1 MVEAASRVMRALVAV
16 PRWIVSLMR
25 PDRCRWD
32 AAPDRSTTRRRGIV
46 RTGIDLLLAIAANAA
61 ALVCLF
67 VLARAIYYPFWAIG
81 ASRDELERSWG
92 GPSAI
97 GATVVH
103 WLVAAV
109 TIVVMY
115 GVIRGAERLATPAR

>member
-1 MVEAASRVMRALVAV
+1 LVEAGSRVMRALVAV
-16 PRWIVSLMR
+16 PRWVVSLAHR
-25 PDRCRWD
+25 DRGGSDVPSGTSRT
-32 AAPDRSTTRRRGIV
+32 AA
-46 RTGIDLLLAIAANAA
+46 DLLLAIVANAA
-61 ALVCLF
+61 AIVCVF

-97 GATVVH
+97 GATLVH

-109 TIVVMY
+109 TFLVMY
-115 GVIRGAERLATPAR
+115 GVILAMDRSAGLRR

>member
-16 PRWIVSLMR
+16 PRWIVSLER
-25 PDRCRWD
+25 RDRG
-32 AAPDRSTTRRRGIV
+32 RSDVASDPSTRRNAGIV
-46 RTGIDLLLAIAANAA
+46 RNVTGLVLAIVANAA
-61 ALVCLF
+61 AIVCLF
-67 VLARAIYYPFWAIG
+67 VLARAIYYPFWATG

-97 GATVVH
+97 GATLVH
-103 WLVAAV
+103 WLVAAL

-115 GVIRGAERLATPAR
+115 GVILATDRSAGEHR